1 MKVMFIIFILSFG
14 FSLDEN
20 GEIGFSYGV
29 LGRLKSQEEK
39 ITILQDKSMIQT
51 GDSVRINVGY
61 KKDTHMYVIYK
72 GSEGEFMM
80 LYPEGSGNTENL
92 ADLPDTLYNTVLHW
106 SQFSDPT
113 GFETF
118 YLINANE
125 SLNELVKLM
134 SRYDNVNPKGRM
146 KLGKLIEKELDALNP
161 ENMGDLASIGS
172 RLDKPIVGGVAF
184 RGEGD
189 EIKDLSLTD
198 QCVGKYG
205 IAYKQIILNHK

>member
-1 MKVMFIIFILSFG
+1 MKVMLIVVILSFG
-14 FSLDEN
+14 FSLEEN
-20 GEIGFSYGV
+20 GDVGFSYGV
-29 LGRLKSQEEK
+29 LGRLNSQEEK
-39 ITILQDKSMIQT
+39 ITILQDKSMIET

-61 KKDTHMYVIYK
+61 KKNTHMYVIYK

-80 LYPEGSGNTENL
+80 LYPEGSGKTENL

-106 SQFSDPT
+106 SQFSDPA

-125 SLNELVKLM
+125 SLNDLVKLM
-134 SRYDNVNPKGRM
+134 SRYDNVNAKGRI

-189 EIKDLSLTD
+189 AIKDLSLTD

-205 IAYKQIILNHK
+205 VAYKQIILNHK

>member
-61 KKDTHMYVIYK
+61 KKDTNMYVIYK

-80 LYPEGSGNTENL
+80 LYPEASGNTENL

-134 SRYDNVNPKGRM
+134 SRYDNVNPKGRI
-146 KLGKLIEKELDALNP
+146 KLGKLIEKEAL
-161 ENMGDLASIGS
+161 EN
-172 RLDKPIVGGVAF
+172 R
-184 RGEGD
+184 
-189 EIKDLSLTD
+189 
-198 QCVGKYG
+198 
-205 IAYKQIILNHK
+205 

>member
-1 MKVMFIIFILSFG
+1 MFIIFILSFG

-51 GDSVRINVGY
+51 GDSARINVGY

-80 LYPEGSGNTENL
+80 LYPEGSGNAENL

-161 ENMGDLASIGS
+161 ETMGDLASIDS
-172 RLDKPIVGGVAF
+172 RLGKPIVGGVAF

>member
-1 MKVMFIIFILSFG
+1 MKVTLIVFILSLG

-20 GEIGFSYGV
+20 GDIGFSYGV

-39 ITILQDKSMIQT
+39 ITILQDNSMIQT

-61 KKDTHMYVIYK
+61 KKNTHMYVIYK
-72 GSEGEFMM
+72 GSQGEFMM
-80 LYPEGSGNTENL
+80 LYPEGSSNSENL

-106 SQFSDPT
+106 SQFSDPV

-134 SRYDNVNPKGRM
+134 GRYDNVNAKGKM
-146 KLGKLIEKELDALNP
+146 KLSKLIEKE
-161 ENMGDLASIGS
+161 
-172 RLDKPIVGGVAF
+172 LDKPIVGGVAF

-198 QCVGKYG
+198 QCIGKYG